1 MERIDGRKPNEKRPV
16 IISKD
21 YLPNADGSV
30 YIKVGNTWLVCTASI
45 EEKVPNWLKEEGHG
59 WITAE
64 YGMLPRST
72 FSRTPREISQGR
84 VGGRTQEIQR
94 MIGRSL
100 RAVVDIRKLPEI
112 TIVLDCDVIRADGGT
127 RTAAVT
133 GSFIALYDALKKL
146 VEVGK
151 IEQIPISDYVAGI
164 SVGIIEK
171 TPLLDLCYEEDLKAE
186 VDMNIIMTGRGRLVE
201 IQGTAE
207 GYPFS
212 KKELDE
218 LLKLGEKGIQE
229 VIEIQKNILG
239 VEF

>member
-1 MERIDGRKPNEKRPV
+1 
-16 IISKD
+16 
-21 YLPNADGSV
+21 
-30 YIKVGNTWLVCTASI
+30 
-45 EEKVPNWLKEEGHG
+45 
-59 WITAE
+59 
-64 YGMLPRST
+64 
-72 FSRTPREISQGR
+72 
-84 VGGRTQEIQR
+84 
-94 MIGRSL
+94 
-100 RAVVDIRKLPEI
+100 
-112 TIVLDCDVIRADGGT
+112 
-127 RTAAVT
+127 
-133 GSFIALYDALKKL
+133 
-146 VEVGK
+146 VGK